1 MDSLSLLRAIGALVF
16 TLALLF
22 GFAILLRRYGHK
34 LGALGMAVPGSKS
47 KRLSVTEMLPID
59 ARHRLVMLR
68 RDGVEHLVILGPAG
82 TTVVENNIAVAEPIR
97 GVAS

>member
-1 MDSLSLLRAIGALVF
+1 VDTVSWLRAVGALAF

-34 LGALGMAVPGSKS
+34 LGALGMAMPGSKS
-47 KRLSVTEMLPID
+47 KRLSVSEMLPID
-59 ARHRLVMLR
+59 ARHRLLMLR

-82 TTVVENNIAVAEPIR
+82 ATVVETNIAAAE
-97 GVAS
+97 VTS

>member
-1 MDSLSLLRAIGALVF
+1 VDTVSWLRAVGALAF

-34 LGALGMAVPGSKS
+34 LGALGMAMPGSKS
-47 KRLSVTEMLPID
+47 KRLSVSEMLPID
-59 ARHRLVMLR
+59 ARHRLLMLR

-82 TTVVENNIAVAEPIR
+82 ATVVESNIAAAE
-97 GVAS
+97 VTS